1 MFLETLAVLA
11 MKGKWYDTWLC
22 KELVKIRSQ
31 RGGRVDE
38 RAMILVG
45 LENSVIYQIGQSLS
59 LAQGS
64 SVPIGPHHANHWW
77 LNTSNHLIEKWNQEE
92 ITGNCGFLSYPLIY
106 LF

>member
-1 MFLETLAVLA
+1 MFLETLAVFA

-45 LENSVIYQIGQSLS
+45 LENLPNRAVS
-59 LAQGS
+59 
-64 SVPIGPHHANHWW
+64 
-77 LNTSNHLIEKWNQEE
+77 
-92 ITGNCGFLSYPLIY
+92 
-106 LF
+106 